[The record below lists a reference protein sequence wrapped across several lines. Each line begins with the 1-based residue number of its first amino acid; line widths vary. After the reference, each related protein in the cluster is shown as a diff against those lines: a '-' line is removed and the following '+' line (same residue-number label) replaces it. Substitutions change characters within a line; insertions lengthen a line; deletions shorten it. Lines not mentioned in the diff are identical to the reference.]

1 MQKINTITS
10 RKSRNDH
17 IALLLL
23 LMLSNSRIQTQIAIS
38 AVHLLLKSVVV
49 ALPKQKR
56 NMRNRI

>member
-10 RKSRNDH
+10 RKSHNDH

-38 AVHLLLKSVVV
+38 AVHLLLNSVVA
-49 ALPKQKR
+49 ALTK
-56 NMRNRI
+56 